1 MNETIKTIKSRVSVR
16 KYLDKEVPKE
26 ILEDLIDCGRLAPS
40 GYNKQP
46 WVFVVVTD
54 KELKK

>member
-40 GYNKQP
+40 
-46 WVFVVVTD
+46 
-54 KELKK
+54 